1 MPTPD
6 CPEAR
11 EYVGPTWPAT
21 LAPPF
26 DLPAHYP
33 TPAAFAPRVAW
44 ACVAVH
50 YDYPDTMVK
59 DAEEAADPDTW
70 RTRTAALGAYEYP
83 AEVFA
88 QQPGVEFGVGGVT
101 GARGNPWTFLAAM
114 RVMGDDTLGGT
125 ITDVYRL
132 TGTTSLP
139 GFPAGAFILQQGDAT
154 AVDGTSPA
162 QYAAVFGP
170 PESQGRH
177 FDAATGTWTAIP
189 GGTGGDLGTHLLRFG
204 NEHPFEA
211 SSWTGY
217 LAYNVPPLGVPG
229 DPLCGPEVEPLEWL
243 PWDGGDA
250 WGKPYGIWRGGSVGA
265 VESVISGIVPS
276 GAVGGGWRLAAGAYV
291 DPMAR
296 LWARVNGGTWVAGTV
311 ADTPGF
317 LEAGRRTAT
326 WPHLAYAVGD
336 LVELGASNV
345 GDYDGFSPADFTDPR
360 MGRASVRP
368 LWMRCKTGRRAPR
381 FHLG

>member
-229 DPLCGPEVEPLEWL
+229 DPLCGPEVEPADAAEALAL
-243 PWDGGDA
+243 AQGPCAADRRPAARPGAAGDDLAVVAAGVPAAAPAVRLRRRPVPRASRRAARGRHARRGGDA
-250 WGKPYGIWRGGSVGA
+250 LQPHGRRPDLCGD
-265 VESVISGIVPS
+265 
-276 GAVGGGWRLAAGAYV
+276 AAGAAPTDGRAV
-291 DPMAR
+291 GAAHHRGGRAAR
-296 LWARVNGGTWVAGTV
+296 LHHACTARPTRCPPTCRRGGTACCSWR
-311 ADTPGF
+311 PSCW
-317 LEAGRRTAT
+317 TA
-326 WPHLAYAVGD
+326 A
-336 LVELGASNV
+336 
-345 GDYDGFSPADFTDPR
+345 R
-360 MGRASVRP
+360 
-368 LWMRCKTGRRAPR
+368 
-381 FHLG
+381 